1 MLDFFNIDSLLSED
15 ERAVRD
21 SVRRFV
27 DERVL
32 PIIGQCYVDGRF
44 PKEIIQVPRSWA
56 ETVYDIRRWTV
67 MESGGHFAAAEEPE
81 ALAADVQAFFRDL
94 R

>member
-1 MLDFFNIDSLLSED
+1 
-15 ERAVRD
+15 VRD

-44 PKEIIQVPRSWA
+44 PKEILPDLTPSWA
-56 ETVYDIRRWTV
+56 SSARTP
-67 MESGGHFAAAEEPE
+67 EEYGVR
-81 ALAADVQAFFRDL
+81 A
-94 R
+94 